1 MLTVSDLEFR
11 VLGRVEASRGGDPVA
26 LGRGASL
33 NLLAGLLTSAN
44 NVVTAD
50 AAAEFVWG
58 DRQPAHPRAA
68 LHTKVSRL
76 RKVLGEEVIETVAD
90 GYRLRADPDQL
101 DLLRFDDLI
110 ASAADATADTDA
122 LAALEEAIGLWRGT
136 PLRNVHSAQLQS
148 EIVPGLVERHLVAC
162 ERWAEVSLR
171 MGRPGPVAER
181 LAPLVAAHPFRESLA
196 GQLMLAR
203 YRAGRA
209 ADALAAYDTVRRTL
223 QDELGVDPGKALQD
237 LHTTILR
244 AASGEPPDRP
254 RGDRQRPPWT
264 GRGPSPGGLVGR
276 DADQRVL
283 AGALRSHP
291 AVTVM
296 GPGGVGK
303 TELTLQTASQLAG
316 GFAGGVA
323 VAELGTMPPDHSDDI
338 QAISGVLLG
347 ALGAPADPSRP
358 GWQELLDWLR
368 PRALLLVLDNA
379 EHVSPAAS
387 RLVDLVARSCP
398 AVRVVTTS
406 RRPLGFAGERVITL
420 ARLEPDAAAELLLR
434 RVAERGDD
442 SGLRRDPAGLARLC
456 GLLDGLPLALELAA
470 AKLRTMSLTALTER
484 ITARPGLLAVESRPG
499 LAHQRGL
506 HATLRWSYNLLTEP
520 GRLLLTRLAVFAGTF
535 SLADAE
541 QVCGGSPLT
550 QAEVTALLSG
560 LADDSLVHV
569 TGDRDYRLL
578 VPVRDFAASQA
589 DPGDL
594 AATRAAHLS
603 YYRAAAELI
612 GGAEAQ
618 DRQRVIARL
627 LDSYHEIAA
636 ALAWAL
642 REEAT
647 ASEAED
653 GVRLLLA
660 AQPAWERRPGA
671 ILGALAHAVQ
681 ALRYTAALPVELAA
695 GLLLTAGHLYFR
707 ASDLTAAKPLL
718 EQVRSTLDDNDPG
731 HRRDRAAALSF
742 LAAIAYA
749 RVEPEAVGLLRE
761 TADDARKTG
770 DPQRAG
776 LLLAMVAEM
785 LAQLGH
791 IGEAVALIG
800 EAERGVSSPQR
811 VWLRYLT
818 RRAVVYLRA
827 GRVAEAMADLDV
839 VLAERSQIPTF
850 ELASSMVA
858 RGYALGRLG
867 RLDAARDTLTEGLR
881 LVHELQAPT
890 LLPDINQALA
900 MVETAAGDLPKAA
913 RHVREVLEWALPHS
927 AVIDAVG
934 ALHLAVVLAVK
945 LDSPQIGQLAAAVR
959 GCRLATG
966 LPTWPVP
973 AAEYASY
980 EPGPVAV
987 QAAPAGPLRS
997 DTLRQACQLAL
1008 SALASH

>member
-11 VLGRVEASRGGDPVA
+11 VLGLVEASRGGDPVA
-26 LGRGASL
+26 LGRGAAL
-33 NLLAGLLTSAN
+33 NLLAGLLVSAN

-50 AAAEFVWG
+50 AVAEFVWG
-58 DRQPAHPRAA
+58 ERQPSHPRAA

-76 RKVLGEEVIETVAD
+76 RKVLGEEVIETVAG
-90 GYRLRADPDQL
+90 GYRLRADADQL

-110 ASAADATADTDA
+110 ASAADAAADTDV
-122 LAALEEAIGLWRGT
+122 LAALETAIGLWRGT
-136 PLRNVHSAQLQS
+136 PLSNVSSALLQS
-148 EIVPGLVERHLVAC
+148 DIVPRLVERHLAAC
-162 ERWAEVSLR
+162 EQWAEVSLR
-171 MGRPGPVAER
+171 LGRPGAVAER
-181 LAPLVAAHPFRESLA
+181 LAPLLAAHPFRESLA

-209 ADALAAYDTVRRTL
+209 PDALATYDAVRRML
-223 QDELGVDPGKALQD
+223 QDELGVDPSKALQD

-244 AASGEPPDRP
+244 ATTGEPPARP
-254 RGDRQRPPWT
+254 RTGRQRPPWA

-276 DADQRVL
+276 DADQRTL
-283 AGALRSHP
+283 AGALRSYP
-291 AVTVM
+291 AVTVV
-296 GPGGVGK
+296 GPAGVGK
-303 TELTLQTASQLAG
+303 TELSLQTASQLAG
-316 GFAGGVA
+316 EFADGVA
-323 VAELGTMPPDHSDDI
+323 VAELGAMPPEQTDDI
-338 QAISGVLLG
+338 QAISGLLLG

-420 ARLEPDAAAELLLR
+420 ARLEPDTAAELLLR
-434 RVAERGDD
+434 RVAERGDA
-442 SGLRRDPAGLARLC
+442 SALRRDPAGLASLC
-456 GLLDGLPLALELAA
+456 QLLDGLPLALELAA
-470 AKLRTMSLTALTER
+470 AKLRTMSLAALTER

-506 HATLRWSYNLLTEP
+506 FATLRWSYNLLTQP

-550 QAEVTALLSG
+550 PAEVAALLSG
-560 LADDSLVHV
+560 LVDDSLVHV
-569 TGDRDYRLL
+569 TGDHDYRLL

-589 DPGDL
+589 GRGDL
-594 AATRAAHLS
+594 AATRTAHLS
-603 YYRAAAELI
+603 YYRATAELI
-612 GGAEAQ
+612 ERAGGE
-618 DRQRVIARL
+618 DRQRLIDRL
-627 LDSYHEIAA
+627 QDSYHEIAA

-642 REEAT
+642 REEAA

-671 ILGALAHAVQ
+671 VLGALADAVR

-707 ASDLTAAKPLL
+707 TGDLTAAQPLL
-718 EQVRSTLDDNDPG
+718 EQVRELLDEDNPG
-731 HRRDRAAALSF
+731 YRRRRADALSF

-749 RVEPEAVGLLRE
+749 RVEPQAAELIRE
-761 TADDARKTG
+761 SADDARNTG
-770 DPQRAG
+770 DPERAA
-776 LLLAMVAEM
+776 LLLAIAAEM
-785 LAQLGH
+785 IAALGH
-791 IGEAVALIG
+791 VGEAVALIG
-800 EAERGVSSPQR
+800 EADEGAGSQR
-811 VWLRYLT
+811 RVRLRYLA

-827 GRVAEAMADLDV
+827 GRIAEAMADLDE
-839 VLAERSQIPTF
+839 VLAGRSEMPSF
-850 ELASSMVA
+850 ELASSVVT
-858 RGYALGRLG
+858 RGYALARLG
-867 RLDAARDTLTEGLR
+867 RPDEARDTLTEGLR

-900 MVETAAGDLPKAA
+900 TVETAAGNLPKAA

-934 ALHLAVVLAVK
+934 ALHLAVVLAAR
-945 LDSPQIGQLAAAVR
+945 LERPQTDQLAAAVR

-966 LPTWPVP
+966 LPTWPVT
-973 AAEYASY
+973 AAEYARY

-987 QAAPAGPLRS
+987 QAVPGGPLPPG
-997 DTLRQACQLAL
+997 TLAKASELAL
-1008 SALASH
+1008 SALAGH